1 MGTPEQSGKGHAS
14 EKNKTPPKQRVKFSP
29 QFAPEFVGASSRNR
43 LIAGF
48 VRFAAVARLFLNLFC
63 RLYRL
68 KDVAESGSAPA
79 D

>member
-1 MGTPEQSGKGHAS
+1 MTPESGGAVFAS
-14 EKNKTPPKQRVKFSP
+14 EI
-29 QFAPEFVGASSRNR
+29 VGASSRNR

>member
-1 MGTPEQSGKGHAS
+1 MLRRAGTAERSGAGQSLEKWTTPEGEGAVFAS
-14 EKNKTPPKQRVKFSP
+14 EI
-29 QFAPEFVGASSRNR
+29 VGASSRNR

-48 VRFAAVARLFLNLFC
+48 VRFAAAARLFLNLFC

>member
-1 MGTPEQSGKGHAS
+1 MRLRNRRCWNAEAQ
-14 EKNKTPPKQRVKFSP
+14 FSP
-29 QFAPEFVGASSRNR
+29 QFAPEFVGGTSRNR